1 VLPGALVWASHAYAL
16 RDWNSTAKSHGLAK
30 VIAILKEGLALAG
43 EDGALAPDAQS
54 VLDTIQDLAEGEAGS
69 GIFPNA
75 TDVKV
80 LFNGSNAWQVFDTL
94 VGSREKAFA
103 RIYLGTDAILG
114 SVGGAPGLDIE
125 ALFKVASGKIQGDF
139 LALEEGLRTGLYEPW
154 TAINE
159 GDSSRAPSIKYE
171 LPDRDAE
178 LHSLD
183 ASGKLERQHAE
194 IKRRKESV
202 MDVTQETIA
211 ELAKTF
217 GVRAVPVLAEATS
230 VSVPIALAPTDVARV
245 VRVDEARGSQ
255 GLTTIGGEVGALFIS
270 ELETHQA
277 SAAKAKEIA
286 AQAAADAELAAQEA
300 AQTPPAPA
308 PAVP

>member
-1 VLPGALVWASHAYAL
+1 
-16 RDWNSTAKSHGLAK
+16 
-30 VIAILKEGLALAG
+30 
-43 EDGALAPDAQS
+43 
-54 VLDTIQDLAEGEAGS
+54 
-69 GIFPNA
+69 
-75 TDVKV
+75 
-80 LFNGSNAWQVFDTL
+80 VFHEL
-94 VGSREKAFA
+94 VGRGEKAFA

-183 ASGKLERQHAE
+183 ASGKLERLHAE
-194 IKRRKESV
+194 IERRKKNG
-202 MDVTQETIA
+202 MTITQETVA

-217 GVRAVPVLAEATS
+217 GVRAVPVLAQSGGTT
-230 VSVPIALAPTDVARV
+230 VSIPLAPTDMARV
-245 VRVDEARGSQ
+245 VRVDEARGAIP
-255 GLTTIGGEVGALFIS
+255 LPALGGNVGSLFVS
-270 ELETHQA
+270 ELEAHLE
-277 SAAKAKEIA
+277 SEAKAKEIA

-300 AQTPPAPA
+300 AANPAPAPA